1 MSAGADETATSLWR
15 RLTPYAVGLVTAF
28 VLYPFVSFLNR
39 NRAEIPQTGRL
50 TVYALVASVV
60 ALAVL
65 VGLAAL
71 RPAASVDRLA
81 AGLAAFLVSFS
92 GFHLLFSP
100 EPVPG
105 RRLPQLLAWVVL
117 TVLLV
122 VLVYRLSRLAPVR
135 TFLLVMAVVL
145 TALPLAEYAAWRLG
159 GNDATSQAEAR
170 VVADGPPPELEST
183 PNIYYFLLD
192 EYGRNDQLL
201 EVLDFDN
208 QGFHDEM
215 ASRDFV
221 VVEGAHSPF
230 QQTVMSMA
238 SVLDMA
244 YVATSPDEAPDG
256 NQPFTNRLR
265 GHNATVDYFK
275 AQGYDYVYSSP
286 GVFDWQRCESDVVDL
301 CIEAKATGL
310 NLSEMDLSLLDLT
323 PIGSL
328 DIAKERITDP
338 AYVMEQFEAHRD
350 EIDEPFFLYAH
361 TLSPHGPFRYEDD
374 CSLRDRFADYQ
385 DLSGKTPQDKRD
397 YSQDVACLNELIL
410 RAVDQILDDDPDA
423 IVIVASDHG
432 SKFIPDGFKRLEE
445 WRPAAIREELAT
457 QFAIRLPEACRDD
470 AAAMVNTIETFRI
483 VTACLEGRPPDPIE
497 NRVFIWPAEGPGPQ
511 EIDDLTVLDPQP

>member
-1 MSAGADETATSLWR
+1 
-15 RLTPYAVGLVTAF
+15 
-28 VLYPFVSFLNR
+28 
-39 NRAEIPQTGRL
+39 
-50 TVYALVASVV
+50 
-60 ALAVL
+60 
-65 VGLAAL
+65 
-71 RPAASVDRLA
+71 
-81 AGLAAFLVSFS
+81 
-92 GFHLLFSP
+92 
-100 EPVPG
+100 
-105 RRLPQLLAWVVL
+105 
-117 TVLLV
+117 
-122 VLVYRLSRLAPVR
+122 
-135 TFLLVMAVVL
+135 
-145 TALPLAEYAAWRLG
+145 
-159 GNDATSQAEAR
+159 
-170 VVADGPPPELEST
+170 
-183 PNIYYFLLD
+183 
-192 EYGRNDQLL
+192 
-201 EVLDFDN
+201 
-208 QGFHDEM
+208 
-215 ASRDFV
+215 
-221 VVEGAHSPF
+221 
-230 QQTVMSMA
+230 
-238 SVLDMA
+238 
-244 YVATSPDEAPDG
+244 
-256 NQPFTNRLR
+256 
-265 GHNATVDYFK
+265 
-275 AQGYDYVYSSP
+275 
-286 GVFDWQRCESDVVDL
+286 
-301 CIEAKATGL
+301 
-310 NLSEMDLSLLDLT
+310 MDLSLLDLT